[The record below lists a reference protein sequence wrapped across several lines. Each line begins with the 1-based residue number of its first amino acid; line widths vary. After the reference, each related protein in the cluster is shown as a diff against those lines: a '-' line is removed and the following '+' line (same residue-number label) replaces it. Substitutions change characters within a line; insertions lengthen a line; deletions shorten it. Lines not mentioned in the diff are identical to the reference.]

1 MTLIQSWMDS
11 LSVLKPK
18 NLQLFLMVTLK
29 SILEAYKLMFK
40 YFWWVLLLQL
50 VCYMQIGTAYFMRAF
65 FIAAGLQSL
74 LFFMICAATRPS
86 IVKKNCAYF
95 RSQLFSF
102 LCYMGFLAGI
112 AGIVFVLKLSLPTLF
127 YVLFYTCVPFFIL
140 FFLDSEKN
148 IKSYFLSMWY
158 ALKMILFN
166 LPLIAC
172 AYVALFIFNESLI
185 WIVDLLMSFLNQGI
199 VMLVSNFRVLRPAL
213 FFLFSVT
220 GGLQALVSQGI
231 LFMPV
236 GICLYANIYIKRL
249 HDQFE
254 LYYKQPQ

>member
-1 MTLIQSWMDS
+1 MTLVQSWIDS
-11 LSVLKPK
+11 LGVLKPK

-29 SILEAYKLMFK
+29 SIVEAYKLMFN
-40 YFWWVLLLQL
+40 YFWWVLIIQLICYAQVSVQTFLIATALQPLLL
-50 VCYMQIGTAYFMRAF
+50 
-65 FIAAGLQSL
+65 
-74 LFFMICAATRPS
+74 FMICAATRPS

-102 LCYMGFLAGI
+102 LCYMGLLAGI
-112 AGIVFVLKLSLPTLF
+112 AGIVFVLNVSMPTLF
-127 YVLFYTCVPFFIL
+127 YVLFYIWVPFFIF

-148 IKSYFLSMWY
+148 IKGYFLSMWY

-166 LPLIAC
+166 LPLIVC
-172 AYVALFIFNESLI
+172 AYAVLLIFNESLI
-185 WIVDLLMSFLNQGI
+185 WIVDLLMSLLNQGI
-199 VMLVSNFRVLRPAL
+199 VMLVSYFRVLRPTL
-213 FFLFSVT
+213 FFFFSVT